1 MILFGGGSAAEP
13 EHGSS
18 SFISIPRVCEP
29 REQQKGFLLC
39 AIQLMQGG
47 GGSGGGWC
55 CYVYVIRAHVRIP
68 STMLNNNMT
77 LIKHFFSINA

>member
-18 SFISIPRVCEP
+18 SFISIQRVCEP
-29 REQQKGFLLC
+29 REQQRGFLLC

-47 GGSGGGWC
+47 GGSGGSWY